1 MGSLMSVAKTGKTT
15 KRAAAGTPRSIPAEE
30 GIALV
35 DGNFRLIAISNAAE
49 AILYTIGGSSG
60 ESNGKASL
68 SPNLLNRLNDARS
81 ELKPAPIFLTAHGRE
96 YSCRAFELTAWSD
109 DITPPVLALHFK
121 QERSVVET
129 VFQVGEEYHL
139 TDREQEA
146 LIGVAMGLSSKELA
160 VRMNISPHTVKA
172 FLRLVMIKMGSSTRA
187 GIVGKLIDKGGQVAV
202 RTTARE

>member
-1 MGSLMSVAKTGKTT
+1 MGTAMGVARVGRTT
-15 KRAAAGTPRSIPAEE
+15 KRTAPDTPRNVPAGE

-35 DGNFRLIAISNAAE
+35 DGKFRLIAISNEAE
-49 AILYTIGGSSG
+49 AILYTIGGSPDG
-60 ESNGKASL
+60 PDGRPSL
-68 SPNLLNRLNDARS
+68 APNLLSRLKART
-81 ELKPAPIFLTAHGRE
+81 ELNAAPIFLTARGLE
-96 YSCRAFELTAWSD
+96 YSCRVFELGAWSD
-109 DITPPVLALHFK
+109 DITPPVLALHFR

-172 FLRLVMIKMGSSTRA
+172 FLRLVKIKMGSSTRA
-187 GIVGKLIDKGGQVAV
+187 GIVGKLIDKSGRSAG
-202 RTTARE
+202 TTSGRL